1 LELTH
6 SENQIVHPTFPTIAM
21 GCAAC
26 LVLFAA
32 AAYGWLLDCS
42 DVLRFQIVRSL
53 GGIKERPTG
62 DALKHAKVTMDC
74 LLAFGAALGAIL
86 LLLNILIGVS

>member
-1 LELTH
+1 
-6 SENQIVHPTFPTIAM
+6 M

-32 AAYGWLLDCS
+32 AAYGWFLDCA
-42 DVLRFQIVRSL
+42 DVLRFHFVRVL

-62 DALKHAKVTMDC
+62 DALKHAKITVDC
-74 LLAFGAALGAIL
+74 LLAFSAVLGAIL
-86 LLLNILIGVS
+86 LLLNILIGVSA